1 MNVLELLEGCIPASH
16 IPPEWGRLEVSGL
29 EYDSR
34 RATQG
39 TLFFAFPGSQA
50 DGRSFARPAME
61 RGAVAVVS
69 ELPPLDDFT
78 GPWIR
83 VTHGR
88 RALATAARRLYG
100 APDEK
105 LAVTGVTGTNGKTTT
120 VYALDAALRRLGRV
134 TGMVG
139 TIEYRVA
146 GEVTGAVNTTPESL
160 DLVRM
165 MARTAD
171 AGGSHFQFEVSSH
184 ALALERVHG
193 LRFHTAVFTNL
204 TQDHLDFH
212 GTMEEY
218 FEAKCRLFQGA
229 GGPPPAWA
237 VINADD
243 EWGRK
248 IRLNGGA
255 QRLTYGLH
263 GAADLKAEEV
273 AAGFDGLR
281 FRVRHPKGRTDVRSA
296 LCGQINVYNLLA
308 CFGALWS
315 LGFEGE
321 AIAEGIAALESV
333 PGRFERVDEGQ
344 PFLVVVDYAHTDD
357 ALRNAI
363 RVARALDPRRIIT
376 LFGCGGDRD
385 RRKRPLMGQAAGEL
399 SDFVVLTSDNP
410 RHEDPL
416 MIINDA
422 LVGVRRTDVR
432 HVVEADRERAIRRAI
447 EEAAP
452 GDIVLLTGKGHETYQ
467 QVGDE
472 KRPFD
477 DRLKAREILRSY
489 GYQQKAKAKREA
501 NGR

>member
-1 MNVLELLEGCIPASH
+1 MKLAALLEDLPLLEPLPG
-16 IPPEWGRLEVSGL
+16 EWAEVEVRGL

-34 RATQG
+34 RAGQG
-39 TLFFAFPGSQA
+39 TLFFAFAGENV
-50 DGRSFARPAME
+50 DGRRFAASAME
-61 RGAVAVVS
+61 RGAVGVVS
-69 ELPPLDDFT
+69 ELPPLNGFE

-83 VTHGR
+83 VRHGR
-88 RALATAARRLYG
+88 RALSLAARRFHG
-100 APDEK
+100 APDGR
-105 LAVTGVTGTNGKTTT
+105 LLLTGVTGTNGKTTT
-120 VYALDAALRRLGRV
+120 VFALDAALRRLGCV
-134 TGMVG
+134 TGLAG
-139 TIEYRVA
+139 TIEHRVA
-146 GEVTGAVNTTPESL
+146 GRIQEAVNTTPESL
-160 DLVRM
+160 DLIRM
-165 MARTAD
+165 MASTLE

-184 ALALERVHG
+184 ALSLERVYG

-212 GTMEEY
+212 KTMEEY
-218 FEAKCRLFQGA
+218 FAAKARLFLGA

-237 VINADD
+237 VVNADD
-243 EWGRK
+243 LWGRK
-248 IRLNGGA
+248 LQLESGTR
-255 QRLTYGLH
+255 RLTYAIH
-263 GAADLKAEEV
+263 SPADLKAEGVET
-273 AAGFDGLR
+273 GFDGVR
-281 FRVRHPKGRTDVRSA
+281 FRVRHPRGKTEVLSP

-315 LGFEGE
+315 LGFDEE
-321 AIAEGIAALESV
+321 QIAEGLSALESV

-363 RVARALDPRRIIT
+363 QAARALEPRRIIT
-376 LFGCGGDRD
+376 MFGCGGDRD

-432 HVVEADRERAIRRAI
+432 HVVEPDRERAIRRAI

-452 GDIVLLTGKGHETYQ
+452 GDLVLLAGKGHETYQ
-467 QVGDE
+467 QVGDA
-472 KRPFD
+472 KHPFD
-477 DRLKAREILRSY
+477 DRAKAREILRSY
-489 GYQQKAKAKREA
+489 GYDPRMKARREA
-501 NGR
+501 NGS